1 MAFEFSNLHKI
12 MREEVRSLK
21 HKIESLFSEQGIHKL
36 IDGKVK
42 DVKQNLDTFIFWILI
57 DV

>member
-1 MAFEFSNLHKI
+1 

-36 IDGKVK
+36 IDGNVK